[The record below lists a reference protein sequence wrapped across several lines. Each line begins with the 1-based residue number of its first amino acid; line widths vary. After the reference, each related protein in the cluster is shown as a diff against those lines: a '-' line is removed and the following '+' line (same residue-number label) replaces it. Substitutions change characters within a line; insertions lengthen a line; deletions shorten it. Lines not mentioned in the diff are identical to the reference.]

1 MTPSSLRLLAPLS
14 LSERS
19 SQLALEARA
28 FAEPFHANLQFLHVG
43 QDDAETRAQLQKATK
58 DDPLQIV
65 SGRPAKEILK
75 AAREQKAD
83 LIAMG
88 APQAAHG
95 LQYIW
100 TSLSRQV
107 AREAECSVLL
117 VSSDAKPL
125 PIRNMVV
132 ATNDVSDPAPL
143 LQFALRLSQ
152 KFELRHL
159 YLLREYSLGGSDWAL
174 EDDFDMA
181 RAENERQRIHSE
193 EEVSLRE
200 AVSNLPFESPT
211 PEIVSLRGHIGYE
224 SLEFDKQR
232 DADLFVIEAPAHLG
246 LQDRLFQHGAEFAL
260 ESLPH
265 RLLIFRPN
273 PVTPG

>member
-1 MTPSSLRLLAPLS
+1 MTPSPLRLLAPLS

-19 SQLALEARA
+19 PQLADEARA
-28 FAEPFHANLQFLHVG
+28 FAAPFQAEVLFLHVG
-43 QDDAETRAQLQKATK
+43 QDDPQTRAELQNATK

-65 SGRPAKEILK
+65 PGRPAKEILK

-83 LIAMG
+83 LIVVG
-88 APQAAHG
+88 APQASHG
-95 LQYIW
+95 LHYIW
-100 TSLSRQV
+100 TSLSRQL

-117 VSSDAKPL
+117 VSSDCKPL
-125 PIRNMVV
+125 PIQNVVV
-132 ATNDVSDPAPL
+132 ATNDVSDPLPL
-143 LQFALRLSQ
+143 LQFASRLSQ
-152 KFELRHL
+152 KFALRHL

-200 AVSNLPFESPT
+200 AVSNLHFDAPP
-211 PEIVSLRGHIGYE
+211 PEIACLRGHIGYE
-224 SLEFDKQR
+224 SLEYAKQK

-265 RLLIFRPN
+265 RLLIFRPK
-273 PVTPG
+273 TPTQS